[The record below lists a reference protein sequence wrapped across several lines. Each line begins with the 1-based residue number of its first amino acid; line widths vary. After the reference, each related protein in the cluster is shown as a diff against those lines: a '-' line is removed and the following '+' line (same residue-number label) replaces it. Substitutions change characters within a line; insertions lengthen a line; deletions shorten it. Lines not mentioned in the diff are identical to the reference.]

1 MYKPVNFITNIPYKD
16 FCTYYLFNKSKK
28 VLIPIEVDK
37 ETSSKVTP
45 SIYNSMKRLVYA
57 LGYSFLCLKIYK
69 YDQNIFY
76 TYLSIYKKDN
86 LSEEV
91 DLNIGFTD
99 GIEISKEIGIP
110 IYISEEIIR
119 KVGIVV
125 TRRLVEKALSV

>member
-1 MYKPVNFITNIPYKD
+1 
-16 FCTYYLFNKSKK
+16 
-28 VLIPIEVDK
+28 
-37 ETSSKVTP
+37 
-45 SIYNSMKRLVYA
+45 
-57 LGYSFLCLKIYK
+57 
-69 YDQNIFY
+69 
-76 TYLSIYKKDN
+76 
-86 LSEEV
+86 V